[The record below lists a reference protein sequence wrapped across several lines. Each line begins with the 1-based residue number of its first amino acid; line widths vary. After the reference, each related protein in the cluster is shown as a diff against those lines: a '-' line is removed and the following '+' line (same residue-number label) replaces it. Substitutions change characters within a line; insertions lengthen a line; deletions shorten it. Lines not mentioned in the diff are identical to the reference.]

1 MNTDSISDFIIC
13 LKNGSAVRKPAVTVG
28 FSNLKM
34 AVAEKL
40 IVLGFIKGA
49 VKKGKKTRK
58 NLEIELAY
66 KDNRPRIT
74 GVRRMSK
81 SSHRLYLGARG
92 IWPFRQGYGQVILT
106 TSRGIMTG
114 DEARAAKIGGE
125 PLFKI
130 W

>member
-1 MNTDSISDFIIC
+1 MTTDPISDFIIC
-13 LKNGSAVRKPAVTVG
+13 LKNGAAVRKPAVTTG
-28 FSNLKM
+28 FSNLKL

-40 IVLGFIKGA
+40 IALGFIKSA

-66 KDNRPRIT
+66 QNGRPRLT
-74 GVRRMSK
+74 GVRRLSK
-81 SSHRLYLGARG
+81 SSRRLYLGARR
-92 IWPFRQGYGQVILT
+92 IWPFRQGYGQIILT
-106 TSRGIMTG
+106 TSRGILTG